1 MTNYKAGEA
10 FQLQRVMKV
19 YDGNN
24 DVLQMSEAII
34 LNNKVIVS
42 CLICNGSIL
51 LHSFDLINFN
61 LSQTI

>member
-34 LNNKVIVS
+34 LNNKVIVIQ
-42 CLICNGSIL
+42 LNLLAYLGGSSKCASLYIQRSL
-51 LHSFDLINFN
+51 P
-61 LSQTI
+61 